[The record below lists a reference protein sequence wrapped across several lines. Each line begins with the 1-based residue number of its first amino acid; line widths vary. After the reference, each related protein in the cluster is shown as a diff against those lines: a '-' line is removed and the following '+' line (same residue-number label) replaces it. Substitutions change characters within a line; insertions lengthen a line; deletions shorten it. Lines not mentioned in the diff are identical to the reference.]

1 MTAMRTPPCKQH
13 STEHGVTLVEL
24 MIALVVLAVGVLA
37 LAQTF
42 PAGGRAQVRDRMF
55 SSANAFMQDKVEDLS
70 TKDWGHTDLDLGRHP
85 ASGFD
90 SLGPK
95 RNLLRYYE
103 VASMTSP
110 LDNLR
115 KVTVRMNWQYMGAR
129 ACSTTIYVR
138 R

>member
-1 MTAMRTPPCKQH
+1 MRSLPDP
-13 STEHGVTLVEL
+13 SRNTEQGVTLVEL

-42 PAGGRAQVRDRMF
+42 PAGSRSQARDRMF
-55 SSANAFMQDKVEDLS
+55 SSANAFMQDRVEDLG
-70 TKDWGHTDLDLGRHP
+70 TKDWSHADLDLGRHP
-85 ASGFD
+85 SSGFD
-90 SLGPK
+90 TVGAN
-95 RNLLRYYE
+95 RNLLRFYE
-103 VASMTSP
+103 VSAMASP

>member
-1 MTAMRTPPCKQH
+1 M
-13 STEHGVTLVEL
+13 TLVEL
-24 MIALVVLAVGVLA
+24 MIALVVLTLGVLA

-42 PAGGRAQVRDRMF
+42 PAGSRKQARDRMF
-55 SSANAFMQDKVEDLS
+55 STANQYMQDKVEELS
-70 TKDWGHTDLDLGRHP
+70 TKNWGDADLTIGRHP
-85 ASGFD
+85 ATNFD
-90 SLGPK
+90 SLGASRK
-95 RNLLRYYE
+95 LLRYYE
-103 VASMTSP
+103 VSAMASP

>member
-1 MTAMRTPPCKQH
+1 MTAMRTPSRTPH
-13 STEHGVTLVEL
+13 STERGVTLVEL

-55 SSANAFMQDKVEDLS
+55 SSANAFMQDKVEELT
-70 TKDWGHTDLDLGRHP
+70 TKDWGSADLDLGRHP

-90 SLGPK
+90 TVGTN

-103 VASMTSP
+103 VASMASP

-115 KVTVRMNWQYMGAR
+115 KVTVRMNWRYMGAR

>member
-1 MTAMRTPPCKQH
+1 MRTRPESSQPAP
-13 STEHGVTLVEL
+13 ERGVTLVEL
-24 MIALVVLAVGVLA
+24 MIALVVLSLGVLA

-42 PAGGRAQVRDRMF
+42 PAGGRKQARDRMF
-55 SSANAFMQDKVEDLS
+55 TAANGYMQDKVEELS
-70 TKDWGHTDLDLGRHP
+70 TKNWGDADLTLGRHP

-90 SLGPK
+90 SCGSSRK
-95 RNLLRYYE
+95 LLRYYE
-103 VASMTSP
+103 VASMANP

>member
-1 MTAMRTPPCKQH
+1 
-13 STEHGVTLVEL
+13 

-42 PAGGRAQVRDRMF
+42 PAGSRSQNRDRLF
-55 SSANAFMQDKVEDLS
+55 SSANAIMQDKVEELG
-70 TKDWGHTDLDLGRHP
+70 TKDWSSTDLDLGRHP
-85 ASGFD
+85 SSGFD
-90 SLGPK
+90 SLGQN
-95 RNLLRYYE
+95 RNLLRFYE
-103 VASMTSP
+103 VAAMADP

-115 KVTVRMNWQYMGAR
+115 RVTVRMNWQYMGAR

>member
-1 MTAMRTPPCKQH
+1 MRSLPDP
-13 STEHGVTLVEL
+13 SRNTEQGVTLVEL

-42 PAGGRAQVRDRMF
+42 PAGSRSQNRDRLF
-55 SSANAFMQDKVEDLS
+55 SSANAIMQDKVEELG
-70 TKDWGHTDLDLGRHP
+70 TKDWSSTDLDLGRHP
-85 ASGFD
+85 SSGFD
-90 SLGPK
+90 SLGQN
-95 RNLLRYYE
+95 RNLLRFYE
-103 VASMTSP
+103 VAAMADP

-115 KVTVRMNWQYMGAR
+115 RVTVRMNWQYMGAR

>member
-1 MTAMRTPPCKQH
+1 MTAMRTPPCPPC
-13 STEHGVTLVEL
+13 STERGVTLVEL

-55 SSANAFMQDKVEDLS
+55 SSANAFMQDKVEELG
-70 TKDWGHTDLDLGRHP
+70 TKNWGDTDLDLGRHP

-90 SLGPK
+90 TLGVK

-103 VASMTSP
+103 VSAMASP

>member
-1 MTAMRTPPCKQH
+1 MTAMRTPSRKRCN
-13 STEHGVTLVEL
+13 TEQGVTLVEL

-42 PAGGRAQVRDRMF
+42 PAGSRAQARDRMF
-55 SSANAFMQDKVEDLS
+55 SSANSFMQDRVEILS
-70 TKDWGHTDLDLGRHP
+70 TRNWADAELDLGRHP
-85 ASGFD
+85 SSGFD
-90 SLGPK
+90 TVGVN
-95 RNLLRYYE
+95 RNLFRFYE
-103 VASMTSP
+103 VSSMASP

>member
-1 MTAMRTPPCKQH
+1 MRTPPPH
-13 STEHGVTLVEL
+13 RRSTEQGVTLVEL

-42 PAGGRAQVRDRMF
+42 PAGGRAQGRDRMF
-55 SSANAFMQDKVEDLS
+55 SSANSYMQDQVEILS
-70 TKDWGHTDLDLGRHP
+70 TKNWADADLDLGRHP
-85 ASGFD
+85 SSGFD
-90 SLGPK
+90 TVGTN
-95 RNLLRYYE
+95 RNLFRFYE
-103 VASMTSP
+103 VAAMANP